1 MDLDAEEGAGG
12 EFLPAMVVAVEPWS
26 SLRGGS
32 TREISGGN
40 YLYGSCSCVTA
51 LTCQVGPP
59 HNPSIVHHIPSN
71 HRAS

>member
-1 MDLDAEEGAGG
+1 MGLDAEEGAGD

-32 TREISGGN
+32 EREVSGGN
-40 YLYGSCSCVTA
+40 YPYGSCSCVTA

-59 HNPSIVHHIPSN
+59 HNPSIVRHVPSN